1 MSKKNE
7 LKNYEYLKELHQLLC
22 SEMISLQD
30 SYRIQQLEVNYLR
43 AYIRWKHLEEE
54 YNYFV
59 QNAYE
64 VQDEGKP
71 FSYFTL

>member
-1 MSKKNE
+1 MNKKNE
-7 LKNYEYLKELHQLLC
+7 LKSYEYLKELHQLLC
-22 SEMISLQD
+22 SEMVALQD

-43 AYIRWKHLEEE
+43 ACIRWKHLEEE

-64 VQDEGKP
+64 VQDEDMP

>member
-1 MSKKNE
+1 MNKKNE

-22 SEMISLQD
+22 NEMLSLQD
-30 SYRIQQLEVNYLR
+30 SYRLQQLEVNYLR

-59 QNAYE
+59 QNAHE
-64 VQDEGKP
+64 VQDEDMP